1 MVCPIGGG
9 SPTPAPA
16 SECVF
21 PLDPKRGGEVVG
33 VPNTATGSLALCI
46 LCAFSSSSLK
56 VCLFSDINGNAFC
69 VCLEL
74 GAHCSLQYCGLTPPP
89 PSCNIV

>member
-21 PLDPKRGGEVVG
+21 PLDPKRGEEVVK
-33 VPNTATGSLALCI
+33 VPMIRRLDRKPGTLHTMCF
-46 LCAFSSSSLK
+46 FSFVPESVLIF
-56 VCLFSDINGNAFC
+56 L
-69 VCLEL
+69 
-74 GAHCSLQYCGLTPPP
+74 Y
-89 PSCNIV
+89 